1 MADMNRLLLWVH
13 ITGNFTEAARQIGV
27 TPNMLASWLSGARP
41 VKLLER
47 IAVFKATGGF
57 VRPADLENLR
67 PLARIM
73 KDCPCCGRSI
83 LKSEWT
89 IAERIGRIDG
99 RGIAEIARNK
109 KLARAC
115 ERAERVSKRG
125 HWPRVES
132 ATEIIDTWTPGD
144 AEGSSET
151 ESPAAS
157 KSSGEA

>member
-13 ITGNFTEAARQIGV
+13 ITGSFTEAARQLGV
-27 TPNMLASWLSGARP
+27 TPHVLASWLSGTRP
-41 VKLLER
+41 VKVLER

-57 VRPADLENLR
+57 VRPADLENLK
-67 PLARIM
+67 PLDRIM
-73 KDCPCCGRSI
+73 RDCPCCGRSI

-89 IAERIGRIDG
+89 VAERIGRIDG

-115 ERAERVSKRG
+115 DRAGRQSKRG

-132 ATEIIDTWTPGD
+132 ATEIVDTWSPQEDRGEAEDESPTASKGPGD
-144 AEGSSET
+144 T
-151 ESPAAS
+151 
-157 KSSGEA
+157 